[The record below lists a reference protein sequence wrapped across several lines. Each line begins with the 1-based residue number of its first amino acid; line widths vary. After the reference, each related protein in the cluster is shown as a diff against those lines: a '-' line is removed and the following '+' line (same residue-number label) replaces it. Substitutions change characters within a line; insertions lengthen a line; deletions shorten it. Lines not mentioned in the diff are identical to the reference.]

1 MPDDESSDLFP
12 ELVAAVPPP
21 LMAPTEPVISIQAA
35 ASDRHSASKPARSAP
50 LPSSGQLISEPI
62 SAIPCSPSTTM
73 GNPSNFWST
82 TASKSSRSSP
92 TIPRRGSYKLLLRA
106 ISKVSGNTQDILAQ
120 WLEALWLGAAHLE
133 QTKFLHWEDLD
144 LILGSGVRYPTQQ
157 REKLQALAADPELIQ
172 ALFGQSALV
181 GRRRGHGPLIRSPRQ
196 ARHRRADCVGGLVQH
211 R

>member
-12 ELVAAVPPP
+12 ELVAAVSPP

-133 QTKFLHWEDLD
+133 QAKFLHWEDLE
-144 LILGSGVRYPTQQ
+144 LILGPGVRYPTQQ